1 MEEVM
6 EEVMKEVVAEI
17 AAAIFQSLDL
27 SMAIKGTVVAGI
39 GLVAVT
45 MVPRTRASV
54 RHLILAGTFGALFT
68 LPFAL
73 ALVPE
78 TVVITLPLATRQP
91 STSPVAPLD
100 VDGRAVPGSVLPDRS
115 PGVAARRVLTLDELA
130 RWAWG
135 TSALAI
141 LASLCAALWR
151 LGRIRRAGVPFLAG
165 RELLRSL
172 AADARIARPVDLLIH
187 EAVAAPLTMGVLR
200 PAIILPD
207 DAHEWSE
214 GDLRRAL
221 VHELEHVRRRDWA
234 FLLVARIT
242 CAAYWFNPLVWIA
255 LRRMGFEA
263 ERACDDAVLV
273 VDEGT
278 AYAEQLVELA
288 RRMSTASPRPAL
300 AMAKRSDLSARI
312 SAILNTRQHRGRAG
326 TPIAVGA
333 LSAVALAVL
342 GVATLGAGG
351 TSPNGAAPFGA
362 GATVE
367 SGLSKE
373 ASASNRAA
381 APNQHRPRPL
391 DGALYQAAE
400 QGDIDDVAKLL
411 DAGADVNA
419 ALAGDGSPLIGAAR
433 RGRVETVR
441 LLLDRGADPDL
452 AVSGDGNPLI
462 MAAREGHGD
471 VVELLLI
478 RGARI
483 DEVAPGDENALIQA
497 SGRGHLAIVK
507 LLVARGADVN
517 ARVWAANRND
527 EAQGEW
533 RTPLG
538 MARQGRHAAVV
549 SFLMSAGARD

>member
-1 MEEVM
+1 
-6 EEVMKEVVAEI
+6 MKEAIADIAVAI
-17 AAAIFQSLDL
+17 IQSFDL
-27 SMAIKGTVVAGI
+27 SMAIKGTLVVGI
-39 GLVAVT
+39 GLAAVAVIR
-45 MVPRTRASV
+45 RTRASV

-78 TVVITLPLATRQP
+78 TVVITLPLETMQRSA
-91 STSPVAPLD
+91 SPAAPLD
-100 VDGRAVPGSVLPDRS
+100 VNGRAVPRSGLAGRS
-115 PGVAARRVLTLDELA
+115 PESAAARVSTLDELA
-130 RWAWG
+130 PWIWRTG
-135 TSALAI
+135 ALAI

-165 RELLRSL
+165 RELTQSL
-172 AADARIARPVDLLIH
+172 AASARIARPVDLLIH
-187 EAVAAPLTMGVLR
+187 EAVAAPLTMGVFR

-207 DAHEWSE
+207 DAHRWSE

-221 VHELEHVRRRDWA
+221 VHELEHVRRGDWA
-234 FLLVARIT
+234 FHLLARVT

-255 LRRMGFEA
+255 LRRMGLEA
-263 ERACDDAVLV
+263 ERACDDAVIV

-288 RRMSTASPRPAL
+288 RRMSTGSPRPAL
-300 AMAKRSDLSARI
+300 AMAKRSDLSARV
-312 SAILNTRQHRGRAG
+312 SAILNAKQRRGRAG
-326 TPIAVGA
+326 APVAVGA

-342 GVATLGAGG
+342 GMATLGAGG
-351 TSPNGAAPFGA
+351 TSPNRAGSFG
-362 GATVE
+362 
-367 SGLSKE
+367 
-373 ASASNRAA
+373 ASASVEGSLSSEANASNMQ
-381 APNQHRPRPL
+381 NQRRPRPL
-391 DGALYQAAE
+391 DGALYEAAE
-400 QGDIDDVAKLL
+400 QGDVEDVAKLL

-433 RGRVETVR
+433 RGRLETVR

-471 VVELLLI
+471 VVELLLT

-497 SGRGHLAIVK
+497 SGRGHLTIVK
-507 LLVARGADVN
+507 LLVARGADTN
-517 ARVWAANRND
+517 ARVWAANGND
-527 EAQGEW
+527 GTQGEW

-538 MARQGRHAAVV
+538 MARQRRHAAVV
-549 SFLMSAGARD
+549 TFLMSAGARE